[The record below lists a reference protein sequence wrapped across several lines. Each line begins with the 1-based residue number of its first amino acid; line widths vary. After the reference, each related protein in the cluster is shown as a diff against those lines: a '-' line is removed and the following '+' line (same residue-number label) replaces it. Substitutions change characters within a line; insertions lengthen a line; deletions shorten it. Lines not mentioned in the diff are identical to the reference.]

1 MMRIFLILIF
11 ISPFFAKAQK
21 NPFFESEIIG
31 INTKYDSIWDSSR
44 ETIVFTGSSSI
55 RMWHN
60 LTELFP
66 EEQIV
71 NTGFGGS
78 QAIDLLGYTD
88 ELILKYKPKK
98 VFIYQGDND
107 ISSKKK
113 PKEIISTFE
122 EIIAQIKKQNDKIKV
137 VIISA
142 KPSVAR
148 YHLRS
153 KYKRLN
159 KKLQLLC
166 NKDEQLT
173 FANVWDIMFENKK
186 IKSNLFLN
194 DGLHMNAN
202 GYQLWHSVI
211 KNHIK

>member
-1 MMRIFLILIF
+1 MMRIFLILCL
-11 ISPFFAKAQK
+11 ISPFFATSQK
-21 NPFFESEIIG
+21 NRVFESEIIG
-31 INTKYDSIWDSSR
+31 INSKYDSIWDSSR

-60 LTELFP
+60 LAELFP

-71 NTGFGGS
+71 NTGIGGS
-78 QAIDLLGYTD
+78 QAIDLLRYTD

-113 PKEIISTFE
+113 PKEIISTFKK
-122 EIIAQIKKQNDKIKV
+122 IIAQIKKQNDKIKI

-142 KPSVAR
+142 KPSIAR
-148 YHLRS
+148 YHLKS
-153 KYKRLN
+153 KYKKLN

-166 NKDEQLT
+166 DKDEQLV
-173 FANVWDIMFENKK
+173 FANVWDIMFKKRK
-186 IKSNLFLN
+186 IKSDLFLN

-202 GYQLWHSVI
+202 GYNLWYSVI
-211 KNHIK
+211 KNYIK

>member
-1 MMRIFLILIF
+1 MRIFLILCLIN
-11 ISPFFAKAQK
+11 PFFAKAQK
-21 NPFFESEIIG
+21 NPIFESEING
-31 INTKYDSIWDSSR
+31 INTKYDSIWDASR

-78 QAIDLLGYTD
+78 QAIDLLGYTH

-113 PKEIISTFE
+113 PKEIINTFKD
-122 EIIAQIKKQNDKIKV
+122 IVGQIKKQNDKIKV

-142 KPSVAR
+142 KPSIAR
-148 YHLRS
+148 YHLQS

-159 KKLQLLC
+159 KKLKLLC
-166 NKDEQLT
+166 NKDEQLF
-173 FANVWDIMFENKK
+173 FANVWDVMVENRK

-194 DGLHMNAN
+194 DGLHMNAE
-202 GYQLWHSVI
+202 GYKLWHNVI
-211 KNHIK
+211 KNHMN